1 MRYYKELF
9 IAVLIVALFFAIFDG
24 QRQRKHLTEFVKTEN
39 VLKARLDSITDLQ
52 HKADLHAIQALT
64 DLSVARQ
71 QLREQSHITEK
82 FRNRYETLKHLSPV
96 HLTDAGIDSAL
107 NRLYPIR

>member
-1 MRYYKELF
+1 MKHLKELF
-9 IAVLIVALFFAIFDG
+9 IAVLIVALFFVIFDG
-24 QRQRKHLTEFVKTEN
+24 QLQRKRLSEFNDREKAYKAQFDSLT
-39 VLKARLDSITDLQ
+39 ALQ

-82 FRNRYETLKHLSPV
+82 YKIRYNVLRMEVVLDLG
-96 HLTDAGIDSAL
+96 LG
-107 NRLYPIR
+107 

>member
-1 MRYYKELF
+1 MRYAKELF

-71 QLREQSHITEK
+71 QLRDQSHITEK
-82 FRNRYETLKHLSPV
+82 FRNRYEVLRSTAVPRLSDV
-96 HLTDAGIDSAL
+96 QIDSAV